1 MKYFILFFFIVIL
14 FYILRRKET
23 FLTSRQQATI
33 KFNEFMKNDKLLNLN
48 EDERHV
54 YLQQYQC
61 LDYEDIKI

>member
-1 MKYFILFFFIVIL
+1 MKHFILIFLIIIL
-14 FYILRRKET
+14 SYILRKKES
-23 FLTSRQQATI
+23 FLTTRQQAESN
-33 KFNEFMKNDKLLNLN
+33 FNEFMKNDNLLNLN

>member
-1 MKYFILFFFIVIL
+1 MKHFILIFFIVIL
-14 FYILRRKET
+14 FYIIRKKET
-23 FLTSRQQATI
+23 FLTSRQQATK
-33 KFNEFMKNDKLLNLN
+33 KFNEFMKSDKFLNLN

>member
-1 MKYFILFFFIVIL
+1 MKHFILIFLIILLIFFFK
-14 FYILRRKET
+14 RKET
-23 FLTSRQQATI
+23 FLTSRQQATK
-33 KFNEFMKNDKLLNLN
+33 KFNEFMRNDKLLNLN